1 MLLQME
7 RFCPFSWL
15 QNLLLCIYITTSLST
30 SLLMNLRFFSYLG
43 FCENVISTEC
53 RYLYGIQIL
62 ITLDIYPVVRLLD
75 CLIVLLFI
83 FLRILH
89 TVSTVAVPNII
100 PTNSAQGFP
109 VLHILA
115 DTCYLVIFLKIAI
128 LTDVR

>member
-1 MLLQME
+1 MSSGPSMLLQME

-15 QNLLLCIYITTSLST
+15 QNLPLCIYITTSLST

-62 ITLDIYPVVRLLD
+62 IILDIYPVVRLLD
-75 CLIVLLFI
+75 CMIVLLFN

-109 VLHILA
+109 LLHILA
-115 DTCYLVIFLKIAI
+115 DTCYLVIF
-128 LTDVR
+128 